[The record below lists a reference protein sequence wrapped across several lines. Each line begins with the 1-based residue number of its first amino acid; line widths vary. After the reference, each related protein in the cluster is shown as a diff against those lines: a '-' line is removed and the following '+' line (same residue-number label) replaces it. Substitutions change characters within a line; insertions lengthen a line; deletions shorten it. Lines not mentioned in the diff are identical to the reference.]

1 VVFEWFRRRSRQR
14 KPAAVIGAR
23 AVVAHENRYDLGD
36 LTPDTVSYLGQVAY
50 FELAVFET
58 LSRAVSESPDLSS
71 KEGLSAVAGDAL
83 TKHHGVVA
91 ELRKLKVDPAI
102 AMEPFAASIDRFKE
116 LTQGNDW
123 LETLVS
129 VYITGG
135 FLDDFFQRIVGGL
148 PRALAARVQAL
159 IEPDREAAIIVQ
171 QLQAA
176 IDRQPAIA
184 SRLALFGRRLLG
196 DALLLARNAI
206 AGSGDKAHDEARMEP
221 VFTDLIA
228 AHSRRMDALG
238 FTA

>member
-1 VVFEWFRRRSRQR
+1 MFEWFRRRARNR
-14 KPAAVIGAR
+14 KPAAVLGQR
-23 AVVAHENRYDLGD
+23 GVSDESTRYDLAD
-36 LTPDTVSYLGQVAY
+36 LAPDVVSYLGQVAY

-58 LSRAVSESPDLSS
+58 LSRAVSESPTLAS

-83 TKHHGVVA
+83 AKHHGVVA
-91 ELRKLKVDPAI
+91 ELRKLKVDPAT
-102 AMEPFAASIDRFKE
+102 AMEPFAHSIDRFKE
-116 LTQGNDW
+116 LTRGNDW

-135 FLDDFFQRIVGGL
+135 FLDDFFQRLVGGL
-148 PRALAARVQAL
+148 PKALAARVQTL
-159 IEPDREAAIIVQ
+159 IEPDREAAIIVE
-171 QLQAA
+171 QLQQS
-176 IDRQPAIA
+176 IETDPRVA

-196 DALLLARNAI
+196 DAILLARNAI
-206 AGSGDKAHDEARMEP
+206 AGSGDKEHDEARMEP

>member
-1 VVFEWFRRRSRQR
+1 MFEWFRRRARNR
-14 KPAAVIGAR
+14 KPAAVIGQR
-23 AVVAHENRYDLGD
+23 GVADELNRYDLAD
-36 LTPDTVSYLGQVAY
+36 LAPDAVSYLGQVAY

-58 LSRAVSESPDLSS
+58 LSRAVSESPTLAS

-83 TKHHGVVA
+83 AKHHGVVA
-91 ELRKLKVDPAI
+91 ELRRLKVDPAS

-116 LTQGNDW
+116 LTRGNDW

-135 FLDDFFQRIVGGL
+135 FLDDFFQRLVGGL
-148 PRALAARVQAL
+148 PKALAARVQAL
-159 IEPDREAAIIVQ
+159 IEPDREAAIIVE
-171 QLQAA
+171 QLQQS
-176 IDRQPAIA
+176 IETDPRVA

-196 DALLLARNAI
+196 DAILLARNAI
-206 AGSGDKAHDEARMEP
+206 AGSGDKVHDEARMEP

>member
-1 VVFEWFRRRSRQR
+1 MFEWFRRRSRR
-14 KPAAVIGAR
+14 GKPAAILGQRETILEA
-23 AVVAHENRYDLGD
+23 NRYDLAD
-36 LTPDTVSYLGQVAY
+36 LAPNTVSYLGQVAY

-58 LSRAVSESPDLSS
+58 LSRAVSESPTLAS

-83 TKHHGVVA
+83 AKHHGIVA
-91 ELRKLKVDPAI
+91 ELRTLKVDPAS

-116 LTQGNDW
+116 LTRGSDW

-135 FLDDFFQRIVGGL
+135 FLDDFFQRIVGAL
-148 PRALAARVQAL
+148 PKSLANRVQKL
-159 IEPDREAAIIVQ
+159 IEPDREAAIIVE

-176 IDRQPAIA
+176 IDADPRVA

-196 DALLLARNAI
+196 DAILLARNAI

>member
-1 VVFEWFRRRSRQR
+1 MFEWFRRRWRKG
-14 KPAAVIGAR
+14 KPAAVLGQRETILGA
-23 AVVAHENRYDLGD
+23 NRYDLAD
-36 LTPDTVSYLGQVAY
+36 LAPDTVSYLGQVAY

-58 LSRAVSESPDLSS
+58 LSRAVSESPTLSA
-71 KEGLSAVAGDAL
+71 KESLSAVAGDAL
-83 TKHHGVVA
+83 AKHHGIVS
-91 ELRKLKVDPAI
+91 ELRKLRVDPSS
-102 AMEPFAASIDRFKE
+102 AMEPFAAPIDRFKE
-116 LTQGNDW
+116 LTRGNDW

-135 FLDDFFQRIVGGL
+135 FLDDFFQRLVGAL
-148 PRALAARVQAL
+148 PKALASRVQGL
-159 IEPDREAAIIVQ
+159 IEPDREAAIIVE

-176 IDRQPAIA
+176 IDADPKVA

-196 DALLLARNAI
+196 DAILLARSAI

>member
-1 VVFEWFRRRSRQR
+1 VFEWFRRRSRR
-14 KPAAVIGAR
+14 GKPAAVLGQRGALVE
-23 AVVAHENRYDLGD
+23 ANRYDLAD
-36 LTPDTVSYLGQVAY
+36 LAPNTVSYLGQVAY

-58 LSRAVSESPDLSS
+58 LSRAVSESPTLAS

-83 TKHHGVVA
+83 AKHHGIVA
-91 ELRKLKVDPAI
+91 ELRTLKVDPAS

-116 LTQGNDW
+116 LTRGSDW

-135 FLDDFFQRIVGGL
+135 FLDDFFQRIVGAL
-148 PRALAARVQAL
+148 PKSLANRVQKL
-159 IEPDREAAIIVQ
+159 IEPDREAAIIVE

-176 IDRQPAIA
+176 IDADPRVA

-196 DALLLARNAI
+196 DAILLARNAI

>member
-1 VVFEWFRRRSRQR
+1 MFEWFRRRARNR
-14 KPAAVIGAR
+14 KPAAVLGQR
-23 AVVAHENRYDLGD
+23 GVSDELNRYDLAE
-36 LTPDTVSYLGQVAY
+36 LAPDVVSYLGQVAY

-58 LSRAVSESPDLSS
+58 LSRAVSESPTLAS

-83 TKHHGVVA
+83 AKHHGVVA
-91 ELRKLKVDPAI
+91 ELRKLKVDPAS
-102 AMEPFAASIDRFKE
+102 AMEPFAASIDRFEE
-116 LTQGNDW
+116 LTRGNDW

-135 FLDDFFQRIVGGL
+135 FLDDFFQRLVGGL
-148 PRALAARVQAL
+148 PKALAVRVQTL
-159 IEPDREAAIIVQ
+159 IEPDREAAIIVE
-171 QLQAA
+171 QLQQAIAA
-176 IDRQPAIA
+176 DSRVA

-196 DALLLARNAI
+196 DAILLARNAI

-221 VFTDLIA
+221 VFTELIA

>member
-1 VVFEWFRRRSRQR
+1 MFEWFRRRSRKGKPVAVLGQR
-14 KPAAVIGAR
+14 GTILEA
-23 AVVAHENRYDLGD
+23 NRYNLADLA
-36 LTPDTVSYLGQVAY
+36 PDTVSYLGQVAY

-58 LSRAVSESPDLSS
+58 LSRAVSESPTLAA

-83 TKHHGVVA
+83 AKHHGIVA
-91 ELRKLKVDPAI
+91 ELRKLRVDPAA

-116 LTQGNDW
+116 LTRGNDW
-123 LETLVS
+123 LETLVL

-135 FLDDFFQRIVGGL
+135 FLDDFFQRIVGAL
-148 PRALAARVQAL
+148 PKALARRVQGL
-159 IEPDREAAIIVQ
+159 IEPDREAAIIVE

-176 IDRQPAIA
+176 IDVDPGVA

-196 DALLLARNAI
+196 DAILLARNAI

>member
-1 VVFEWFRRRSRQR
+1 MFEWFRRRSRR
-14 KPAAVIGAR
+14 GKTAAVLGQR
-23 AVVAHENRYDLGD
+23 GTFVEAHRYDLAD
-36 LTPDTVSYLGQVAY
+36 LAPDTVSYLGQVAY

-58 LSRAVSESPDLSS
+58 LSRAVSESPTLGS
-71 KEGLSAVAGDAL
+71 KERLSAVAGDAL
-83 TKHHGVVA
+83 AKHHGIVA
-91 ELRKLKVDPAI
+91 ELRALKVDPAA
-102 AMEPFAASIDRFKE
+102 AMEPFADAIDRFKE
-116 LTQGNDW
+116 LTRGNDW

-135 FLDDFFQRIVGGL
+135 FLDDFFQRIVSAL
-148 PRALAARVQAL
+148 PRALAGRVQGL
-159 IEPDREAAIIVQ
+159 IEPDREAAIIVE

-176 IDRQPAIA
+176 IEVDPAVA

-196 DALLLARNAI
+196 DAILLARSAI
-206 AGSGDKAHDEARMEP
+206 AGSGDRDHDEARMEP

>member
-1 VVFEWFRRRSRQR
+1 MFEWFRRRSRKGR
-14 KPAAVIGAR
+14 TAAVIGQRGA
-23 AVVAHENRYDLGD
+23 AVDAHRYDLAD
-36 LTPDTVSYLGQVAY
+36 LAPNTVAYLGQVAY

-58 LSRAVSESPDLSS
+58 LSRAVSEAPTLGS
-71 KEGLSAVAGDAL
+71 KERLSAVAGDAL
-83 TKHHGVVA
+83 AKHHGIVA
-91 ELRKLKVDPAI
+91 ELRALKVAPAA
-102 AMEPFAASIDRFKE
+102 AMEPFADSIDRFKE
-116 LTQGNDW
+116 LTRGNDW

-135 FLDDFFQRIVGGL
+135 FLDDFFQRIVGAL
-148 PRALAARVQAL
+148 PRALAGRVQGL
-159 IEPDREAAIIVQ
+159 IEPDREAAIIVE
-171 QLQAA
+171 QLKAA
-176 IDRQPAIA
+176 IEADPAVA

-196 DALLLARNAI
+196 DAILLARSAI

>member
-1 VVFEWFRRRSRQR
+1 VFEWFRRRSR
-14 KPAAVIGAR
+14 KSTPAAVIGQREAIVE
-23 AVVAHENRYDLGD
+23 ANRYDLAD
-36 LTPDTVSYLGQVAY
+36 LAPNTVSYLGQVAY

-58 LSRAVSESPDLSS
+58 LSRAVSESPTLSS

-83 TKHHGVVA
+83 TKHHGIVA
-91 ELRKLKVDPAI
+91 ELRKLKVDPAV
-102 AMEPFAASIDRFKE
+102 AMEPFTASIDRFKE
-116 LTQGNDW
+116 LTRGNDW

-135 FLDDFFQRIVGGL
+135 FLDDFFQRIVGAL
-148 PRALAARVQAL
+148 PKALASRVQQL
-159 IEPDREAAIIVQ
+159 IEPDREAAIIVE

-176 IDRQPAIA
+176 IDADPAVA

-196 DALLLARNAI
+196 DAILLARNAI
-206 AGSGDKAHDEARMEP
+206 AGSGDKAHDEARVEP
-221 VFTDLIA
+221 VFSDLIG

>member
-1 VVFEWFRRRSRQR
+1 MFEWFRRRSRR
-14 KPAAVIGAR
+14 GKPAAVLGQRGALVE
-23 AVVAHENRYDLGD
+23 ANRYDLAD
-36 LTPDTVSYLGQVAY
+36 LAPNTVSYLGQVAY

-58 LSRAVSESPDLSS
+58 LSRAVSESPTLAS

-83 TKHHGVVA
+83 AKHHGIVA
-91 ELRKLKVDPAI
+91 ELRTLKVDPAS

-116 LTQGNDW
+116 LTRGSDW

-135 FLDDFFQRIVGGL
+135 FLDDFFQRIVGAL
-148 PRALAARVQAL
+148 PKSLASRVQKL
-159 IEPDREAAIIVQ
+159 IEPDREAAIIVE

-176 IDRQPAIA
+176 IDADPRVA

-196 DALLLARNAI
+196 DAILLARNAL

>member
-1 VVFEWFRRRSRQR
+1 VFEWFRRRARNR
-14 KPAAVIGAR
+14 KPAAVLGQR
-23 AVVAHENRYDLGD
+23 GVSDELNRYDLAE
-36 LTPDTVSYLGQVAY
+36 LAPDVVSYLGQVAY

-58 LSRAVSESPDLSS
+58 LSRAVSESPTLAS

-83 TKHHGVVA
+83 AKHHGVVA
-91 ELRKLKVDPAI
+91 ELRKLKVDPAS
-102 AMEPFAASIDRFKE
+102 AMEPFAASIDRFEE
-116 LTQGNDW
+116 LTRGNDW

-135 FLDDFFQRIVGGL
+135 FLDDFFQRLVGGL
-148 PRALAARVQAL
+148 PKALAVRVQTL
-159 IEPDREAAIIVQ
+159 IEPDREAAIIVE
-171 QLQAA
+171 QLQQAIAA
-176 IDRQPAIA
+176 DSRVA

-196 DALLLARNAI
+196 DAILLARNAI

-221 VFTDLIA
+221 VFTELIA